1 MASGSARESVWEL
14 HGRGPTVVL
23 IHGLGLNRA
32 RWQWQL
38 PVLTPHFTVLTY
50 DLLGHGESAP
60 PAGTPDLA
68 MFSGQLI
75 YRVLAEGDAEV
86 AQGLTRIACPTLV
99 MDRRG

>member
-32 RWQWQL
+32 MWQWQL

-68 MFSGQLI
+68 MFSGQL
-75 YRVLAEGDAEV
+75 L
-86 AQGLTRIACPTLV
+86 GL
-99 MDRRG
+99 MDRCRIERAAVVGFSLGGLIASRFE